1 MLKQKITFAALAAV
15 LASASFVGAQTSA
28 APASDSPTSSQVIMM
43 VNLVANV
50 DKGIDTKKA
59 KAGDPFTAKV
69 ATGGKLNDGTNVP
82 VGSLLEGHVDSVT
95 PSQNKGDSVL
105 TVTIDK
111 LAVKNGNEIP
121 VKATITRV
129 DSVAPITEDK
139 GYGDPSSYQRQN
151 IAGSRPASAQDPNG
165 PPSPHSIPGL
175 TLASSAHDAASGTL
189 TQAKGN
195 LHLANT
201 VQLQVSV
208 GIVPAGGIVK

>member
-1 MLKQKITFAALAAV
+1 MLKQKATLVALAAV
-15 LASASFVGAQTSA
+15 LTSASLVGAQSSTSPHA
-28 APASDSPTSSQVIMM
+28 GEVPQPQIIAMI
-43 VNLVANV
+43 NLVANV
-50 DKGIDTKKA
+50 DKSIDTKKA
-59 KAGDPFTAKV
+59 KAGDPFSAKV

-105 TVTIDK
+105 TVTVDK
-111 LAVKNGNEIP
+111 LAIKNGNEIP
-121 VKATITRV
+121 IKATIIRI

-139 GYGDPSSYQRQN
+139 GYGDPSAYRVQN
-151 IAGSRPASAQDPNG
+151 IPSSRPASLQDPNA

-175 TLASSAHDAASGTL
+175 TLASSPHDAASGTF

-195 LHLANT
+195 LHLGNT

-208 GIVPAGGIVK
+208 GVVPPGGVVK